1 MATTLQ
7 DLNIT
12 GLKFYEPSTT
22 TTAKTVNGQ
31 STQELQQNF
40 LKMLTVQ
47 LRNQDPMNPLESA
60 EMTSQLA
67 QLNMVDG
74 INSMNKNLQS
84 LVSQMQMSDF
94 MTQASTVGRSAMVS
108 SNKINF
114 DGANGVVVGT
124 NFESPVAETTIKI
137 TDSTGSQVLNRK
149 LGSSP
154 AGLSNFYWDGLD
166 SYGQPLQAGN
176 YFLQIS
182 GANADKSVVG
192 QTMVA
197 SIVTAVARDGSDMKL
212 SLADGRTVKPADVKQ
227 WVLQ

>member
-7 DLNIT
+7 DLNIS

-47 LRNQDPMNPLESA
+47 LQNQDPMNPLESA

-74 INSMNKNLQS
+74 INSMNRNLQS

-94 MTQASTVGRSAMVS
+94 MTQASTVG
-108 SNKINF
+108 
-114 DGANGVVVGT
+114 
-124 NFESPVAETTIKI
+124 
-137 TDSTGSQVLNRK
+137 
-149 LGSSP
+149 
-154 AGLSNFYWDGLD
+154 
-166 SYGQPLQAGN
+166 
-176 YFLQIS
+176 
-182 GANADKSVVG
+182 
-192 QTMVA
+192 
-197 SIVTAVARDGSDMKL
+197 L
-212 SLADGRTVKPADVKQ
+212 SLIHI
-227 WVLQ
+227 

>member
-7 DLNIT
+7 DVNIA
-12 GLKFYEPSTT
+12 GLKFYEPTS
-22 TTAKTVNGQ
+22 TTAKAVNTQ

-47 LRNQDPMNPLESA
+47 LQNQDPMNPMESA

-74 INSMNKNLQS
+74 INSMNKSMQG
-84 LVSQMQMSDF
+84 LVAQMQMSDF
-94 MTQASTVGRSAMVS
+94 MTQASTVGRSAMVA
-108 SNKINF
+108 SNRINF
-114 DGANGVVVGT
+114 DGVNGVVIGA
-124 NFESPVAETTIKI
+124 NFASPVSDTVIKI
-137 TDSTGSQVLNRK
+137 TDSAGNQVLNRQV
-149 LGSSP
+149 GASP
-154 AGLSNFYWDGLD
+154 AGNSNFFWDGLD

-192 QTMVA
+192 QAMVA
-197 SIVTAVARDGSDMKL
+197 SIVTAVSRDGSDMKL
-212 SLADGRTVKPADVKQ
+212 SLADGRMVKPADVKQ